1 MIEATEGCHSIY
13 FTVPAPTGAI
23 LQATFDP
30 GHEPS
35 LEEFTL
41 LKAAAAVAAVIIQFE
56 GTARL
61 VRTA

>member
-1 MIEATEGCHSIY
+1 VPACDVQLRDAVIEATEGCHSIY

-41 LKAAAAVAAVIIQFE
+41 RKPRRRSL
-56 GTARL
+56 R
-61 VRTA
+61 